1 MNPTISIN
9 GHCFVLE
16 LCDNNRT
23 HIVEIP
29 IGRPDKLIAL
39 LQARRTNQVRIAEP
53 GSPTQ
58 WNIDHASAIE
68 AFLANRRDATFAE
81 LGL

>member
-1 MNPTISIN
+1 MHPTISIN
-9 GHCFVLE
+9 GPCFVLE
-16 LCDNNRT
+16 LCDNGRK

-29 IGRPDKLIAL
+29 ITQPQKLVAL

-68 AFLANRRDATFAE
+68 AFLADRRDATFAE